1 MVKMLNICVFIINM
15 DILIKIL
22 IIGCILGNW
31 DDK

>member
-22 IIGCILGNW
+22 IIGCILGSW